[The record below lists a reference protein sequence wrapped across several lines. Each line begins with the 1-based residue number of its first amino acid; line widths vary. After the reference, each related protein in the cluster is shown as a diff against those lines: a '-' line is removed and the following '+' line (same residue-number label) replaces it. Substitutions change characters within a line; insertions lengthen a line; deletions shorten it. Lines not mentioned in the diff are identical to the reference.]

1 MASFISS
8 LQLENEW
15 VIRRIKD
22 RLQLHSKDKVWICQ
36 LCKMCL
42 ASYYTQK
49 DTEKNLLVVRMGK
62 SVIQRAANKCQIK
75 KN

>member
-1 MASFISS
+1 M
-8 LQLENEW
+8 
-15 VIRRIKD
+15 
-22 RLQLHSKDKVWICQ
+22 VWIGQ

-42 ASYYTQK
+42 TSYYTQK

-75 KN
+75 EKLTMILGIRETTKLRIYF